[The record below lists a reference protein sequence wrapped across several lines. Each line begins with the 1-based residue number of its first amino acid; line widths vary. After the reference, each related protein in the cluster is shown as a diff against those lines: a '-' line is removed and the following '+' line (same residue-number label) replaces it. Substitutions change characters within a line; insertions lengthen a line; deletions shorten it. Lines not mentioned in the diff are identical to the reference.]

1 MILTSHWDVQFNSLV
16 GSVPYGAVAAVLRR
30 RLVHHWLQD
39 TPSGVDKPGRF
50 GLSGFLIT
58 VDSSS

>member
-16 GSVPYGAVAAVLRR
+16 GGVPDGAVAAVLRR

-50 GLSGFLIT
+50 GLSGLGF
-58 VDSSS
+58 